1 MYIFYSTGGVV
12 QARHSYTVAEME
24 WNAMFVPCV
33 SVGPDGAAVID
44 FSKFH
49 SLKKVSSNA
58 DHCGVVSS
66 HI

>member
-1 MYIFYSTGGVV
+1 M
-12 QARHSYTVAEME
+12 QARHSYTVSEME

-33 SVGPDGAAVID
+33 SQGQDGSAVID

-49 SLKKVSSNA
+49 SMRSVSLNA
-58 DHCGVVSS
+58 SHCGVVSS